1 METTSAIEMAMVTAM
16 TGTLTPSALS
26 LIAQQVVQKIPHHN
40 SGRCFSLTSQ
50 NEESTN

>member
-1 METTSAIEMAMVTAM
+1 METATAIEMAMVTEI
-16 TGTLTPSALS
+16 TGTLTSSALS
-26 LIAQQVVQKIPHHN
+26 LIAQQVMQKIPHHN